1 MEKLF
6 SSAPNLRCMDFDI
19 DAIAS
24 LAVKAGERIMAVYD
38 DEDNAGWTML
48 KSDCTPLT
56 MADVESNM
64 LITAGLK
71 EMYPEI
77 PVISEEE
84 QVPEYEERRS
94 WRRFWLV
101 DPLDGTEEFIS
112 GSGEFTVNIGLIED
126 GRPVLGVIY
135 LPAMDILYYGDAR
148 GSFKKE
154 AGWEP
159 QRIQT
164 WKGAEADRKYL
175 VATFNSRHM
184 CEDDRQFLDRN
195 GITNFIDVG
204 SSIKFCLV
212 AEGTAD
218 VYYRGGRTREWDTAA
233 GQAIVENAGGRVC
246 DLARQPVY
254 YNKESMRNNPFICMG
269 SRSDFDPTRTG

>member
-1 MEKLF
+1 
-6 SSAPNLRCMDFDI
+6 MDLDI
-19 DAIAS
+19 EAIS
-24 LAVKAGERIMAVYD
+24 GLAVKAGERIMEVYD
-38 DEDNAGWTML
+38 EEDNAGWTML

-56 MADVESNM
+56 VADIESNM
-64 LITAGLK
+64 LITAGLR
-71 EMYPEI
+71 EMYPDI

-84 QVPEYEERRS
+84 QVPEYEARRS

-135 LPAMDILYYGDAR
+135 LPAMEILYYGDAR

-154 AGWEP
+154 VGGET

-175 VATFNSRHM
+175 VATFNSKHM
-184 CEDDRQFLDRN
+184 CEEDRRFLDRN

-218 VYYRGGRTREWDTAA
+218 VYYRGGRTMEWDTAA
-233 GQAIVENAGGRVC
+233 GQAIVENAGGILMGK
-246 DLARQPVY
+246 DNHPLF
-254 YNKESMRNNPFICMG
+254 YNKGSLINSAFICRG
-269 SRSDFDPTRTG
+269 S

>member
-1 MEKLF
+1 
-6 SSAPNLRCMDFDI
+6 MDFDI

-24 LAVKAGERIMAVYD
+24 LAVKAGERIMEIYD
-38 DEDNAGWTML
+38 DEDNASWTML

-56 MADVESNM
+56 VADIESNM
-64 LITAGLK
+64 LITEGLK
-71 EMYPEI
+71 EMYPDI

-84 QVPEYEERRS
+84 QVPEYEERKS

-112 GSGEFTVNIGLIED
+112 KSGEFTVNIGLIKD

-154 AGWEP
+154 AGWKP

-164 WKGAEADRKYL
+164 WKGAEADVDRKYL
-175 VATFNSRHM
+175 VATFNSKHM
-184 CEDDRQFLDRN
+184 CEEDRRFLDRN

-218 VYYRGGRTREWDTAA
+218 VYYRGGRTMEWDTAA
-233 GQAIVENAGGRVC
+233 GQAIVENADGMVVNDGRKP
-246 DLARQPVY
+246 LR
-254 YNKESMRNNPFICMG
+254 YNKESLINRPYLCCSSPAGLNLAI
-269 SRSDFDPTRTG
+269 